1 MEEKEYDITIR
12 EILQRTVRQKASS
25 REEAL
30 EIVEAKYRAEEI
42 VLAAEDFFDHEFGC
56 REVPI
61 TKEQK
66 R

>member
-1 MEEKEYDITIR
+1 MEEKEYDVTIR

-30 EIVEAKYRAEEI
+30 EIVEAKYRAEESEL
-42 VLAAEDFFDHEFGC
+42 VGEDFFDDEFGC